1 MPSPLGSV
9 AIRLMIAVLMTSA
22 AAPALAQSA
31 SQSPP
36 SEQADTIADL
46 QRQIDEL
53 KSMVAA
59 LQAERSDT
67 PAPSPDLAH
76 QESAPGTNPQAADV
90 AGEQPILPAAPAFAL
105 ADSSPAPDDVV
116 IRRARLGEPPE
127 ALVPARADKPWYEKL
142 VLRGYTQMR
151 MNQIVSGPASAPD
164 GISRLRTIGDGAV
177 RDDSNFSFRRV
188 RLILQGD
195 LNDYVSLYLQPD
207 LATAVSN
214 QSGGERREGFA
225 QLRDA
230 YADVFPTGDKSFRIR
245 FGQSKVPYGWE
256 NMQSS
261 SNRLAL
267 DRTDGI
273 NSAAPGER
281 DLGVVAYYTP
291 DSVRGIWDRLMAD
304 GQKLFGNYGAFGLGV
319 FNGQGLNRTER
330 NDAVM
335 TVGLATWPFALDG
348 LGLDGQVFELG
359 GSVMRNRVSPEVRP
373 GGISPLSYADNRVGV
388 HAILYPQPFGL
399 QGEWNWGTGPEF
411 DPVTGRIEERPL
423 RGGYVQ
429 AMGRVRQSP
438 VGPFYPF
445 ARWQYYRGGFKA
457 AINAPRLET
466 EELELGLEFLPTPPL
481 EITVTY
487 GWASRKEAD
496 ERRFGQA
503 EGQLLRIQA
512 QWNY

>member
-1 MPSPLGSV
+1 MPSPKGTRSATLII
-9 AIRLMIAVLMTSA
+9 AALMAGAS
-22 AAPALAQSA
+22 APALAQTA
-31 SQSPP
+31 A
-36 SEQADTIADL
+36 ADQTATIADL

-53 KSMVAA
+53 KAVVAA
-59 LQAERSDT
+59 LQAAQPAHASAEASSDAQ
-67 PAPSPDLAH
+67 PAPSAAGALAQEAVTTRATPDLAD
-76 QESAPGTNPQAADV
+76 AATR
-90 AGEQPILPAAPAFAL
+90 
-105 ADSSPAPDDVV
+105 PAPLSGQDVI
-116 IRRARLGEPPE
+116 IRRARLGEPSE
-127 ALVPARADKPWYEKL
+127 ALVPPRTGKAWYERL
-142 VLRGYTQMR
+142 ALRGYTQMR
-151 MNQIVSGPASAPD
+151 MNQIVTGPASAPD
-164 GISRLRTIGDGAV
+164 GISRLRTIGDGEV
-177 RDDSNFSFRRV
+177 RDDSNFGFRRV

-195 LNDYVSLYLQPD
+195 LNDYLSLYLQPD

-214 QSGGERREGFA
+214 QSAGERREGFA

-230 YADVFPTGDKSFRIR
+230 YVDVFPTGDKSFRIR
-245 FGQSKVPYGWE
+245 LGQSKVPYGWE

-267 DRTDGI
+267 DRTDAI

-281 DLGVVAYYTP
+281 DLGVALYYTP
-291 DSVRGIWDRLMAD
+291 DSVRRIWDRLAAD

-335 TVGLATWPFALDG
+335 TVGLATWPFELDG
-348 LGLDGQVFELG
+348 LGLDGQVFEVG
-359 GSVMRNRVSPEVRP
+359 GAFMRNRLSPELRT
-373 GGISPLSYADNRVGV
+373 GGISPVSFADNRVGL

-411 DPVTGRIEERPL
+411 DPQTGRVEERPL
-423 RGGYVQ
+423 RGGYIQ

-466 EELELGLEFLPTPPL
+466 EELELGVEFLPTPPL

-503 EGQLLRIQA
+503 EGQLLRVQA